1 MATVMGWIPRLAIGD
16 VANVGQLAGIN
27 AVQLIAIIVQAAN
40 NARMHKKNCRQFA
53 HHLKLIS
60 NLLEQLNMSDLKDR
74 PETRE
79 PLELFEESLR
89 KAVVLVENCRNK
101 SYLYLVA
108 MGWMY
113 VNKFRDYQDEIDK
126 YLRLIP
132 LISLVE
138 DSRKHLKAIEKDRK
152 PYTLEVDE
160 VKVQESLLKRDRSK
174 SDSNRLSR
182 QLSKRYPGVPLTEAL
197 RNENEMLRQE
207 LQRIQACMEHEH
219 ALVIEQ
225 LIEFTE
231 NEPAKLEKAASKRF
245 F

>member
-1 MATVMGWIPRLAIGD
+1 
-16 VANVGQLAGIN
+16 
-27 AVQLIAIIVQAAN
+27 
-40 NARMHKKNCRQFA
+40 
-53 HHLKLIS
+53 
-60 NLLEQLNMSDLKDR
+60 
-74 PETRE
+74 
-79 PLELFEESLR
+79 
-89 KAVVLVENCRNK
+89 LVESCRDK

-126 YLRLIP
+126 YLKLIP

-152 PYTLEVDE
+152 PYTLEEDE
-160 VKVQESLLKRDRSK
+160 VKVQESLQKRELSR
-174 SDSNRLSR
+174 SDSSRLSR
-182 QLSKRYPGVPLTEAL
+182 QLSKRYPGVPLTQAL
-197 RNENEMLRQE
+197 RSENEMLRQE
-207 LQRIQACMEHEH
+207 LQAIRASMEYEH

-231 NEPAKLEKAASKRF
+231 NEPANLKKAGSKGF

>member
-1 MATVMGWIPRLAIGD
+1 MSWMPWVSIGD
-16 VANVGQLAGIN
+16 VANVGQLGGVN
-27 AVQLIAIIVQAAN
+27 AVQLISMIVTAAN

-60 NLLEQLNMSDLKDR
+60 NLLEQLNLTDLKDR
-74 PETRE
+74 PETAE

-89 KAVVLVENCRNK
+89 KAVVLVESCRDK
-101 SYLYLVA
+101 CYLYLVA
-108 MGWMY
+108 MGWVY

-126 YLRLIP
+126 YLKLIP

-138 DSRKHLKAIEKDRK
+138 DNRKYLKAIDKDRK

-160 VKVQESLLKRDRSK
+160 VKVTESLMKRELSR
-174 SDSNRLSR
+174 SDSSRLSR
-182 QLSKRYPGVPLTEAL
+182 QLSKRYPGMPITQAL
-197 RNENEMLRQE
+197 RNENEMLRRE
-207 LQRIQACMEHEH
+207 LQHLRACLEDDQ
-219 ALVIEQ
+219 ALVVEQ

-231 NEPAKLEKAASKRF
+231 TEPAKLEKAASKRF